1 MCTYSDLPNRSWNIT
16 ESYRTLQIC
25 MTCILVCHGLSN
37 AHMLSCGSN
46 LFTCFCFTIVSGR
59 SSFVK
64 IDSVKK
70 KSYAYFRL
78 MEKAALIAERL
89 IAWVVSMH

>member
-70 KSYAYFRL
+70 VLCVFSTDGKSSAH
-78 MEKAALIAERL
+78 
-89 IAWVVSMH
+89 S